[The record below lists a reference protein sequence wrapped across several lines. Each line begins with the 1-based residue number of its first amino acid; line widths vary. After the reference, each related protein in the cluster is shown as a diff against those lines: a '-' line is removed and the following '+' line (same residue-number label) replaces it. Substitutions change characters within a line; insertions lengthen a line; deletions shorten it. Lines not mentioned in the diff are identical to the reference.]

1 MAAFTYQTLP
11 YPMRSDI
18 PKTNREVW
26 EHIASPGCWW
36 TGEERIAMA
45 DEVRRAGTC
54 ELCRTRKD
62 SLAPYSVAGEHDHG
76 RLLPD
81 DVVEAVHRIASDP
94 GRLKKSWYEG
104 LLENGL
110 TDAKYVEIV
119 SIVAV
124 VVAVDEFHHALGLG
138 LEPLPDPLPGEPSRY
153 RPPGARTAGAWVPM
167 VLADGA
173 VGDEADIYGGNPR
186 IVNVVSALSLIPD
199 AIRMAGKILNA
210 YYVVGD
216 DMPNLSKNSGRALQR
231 SQMEYV
237 AARVSSFNDCFY

>member
-1 MAAFTYQTLP
+1 
-11 YPMRSDI
+11 MRSDI
-18 PKTNREVW
+18 AQANREVW
-26 EHIASPGCWW
+26 EHIAKPGCWW
-36 TGEERIAMA
+36 SGHERVAMA

-54 ELCRTRKD
+54 ELCRSRKE
-62 SLAPYSVAGEHDHG
+62 SLSPYNVSGDHDHG
-76 RLLPD
+76 GLLPED
-81 DVVEAVHRIASDP
+81 LVEAVHRVASDP

-124 VVAVDEFHHALGLG
+124 VVAVDEFHHALGLA
-138 LEPLPDPLPGEPSRY
+138 LEPLPDPVPGEPSHY
-153 RPPGARTAGAWVPM
+153 RPTGARAAGAWVPM

-173 VGDEADIYGGNPR
+173 VGNEADIYGGNQR

-199 AIRMAGKILNA
+199 AIQMAGKILNA
-210 YYVVGD
+210 YYIAGD
-216 DMPNLSKNSGRALQR
+216 EMPNLSKNGGRALQR
-231 SQMEYV
+231 SQMEYI